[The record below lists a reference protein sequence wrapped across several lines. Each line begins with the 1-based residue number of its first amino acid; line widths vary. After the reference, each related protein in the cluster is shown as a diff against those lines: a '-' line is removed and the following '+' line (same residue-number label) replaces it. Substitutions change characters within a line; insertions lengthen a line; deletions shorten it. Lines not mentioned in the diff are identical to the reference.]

1 VTFQVIVEAAAE
13 EDLARL
19 FDHLLERAE
28 YAEDLELAH
37 RALEAIRSA
46 MAALATTP
54 FIFRKVRSAGRSLRR
69 ELIVP
74 FGSSGYVVQ
83 YEVAGPELVVVLAIR
98 HQREEDYH

>member
-1 VTFQVIVEAAAE
+1 MTFQVIVGPTAE

-19 FDHLLERAE
+19 YDHLLGRAE
-28 YAEDLELAH
+28 YVEDLDLAE
-37 RALEAIRSA
+37 RALAALRDA

-54 FIFRKVRSAGRSLRR
+54 FVFRKAAGRGSPLRR

-74 FGSSGYVVQ
+74 FGRSGYVVQ
-83 YEVAGPELVVVLAIR
+83 YEIAGPEQVVVLAVR